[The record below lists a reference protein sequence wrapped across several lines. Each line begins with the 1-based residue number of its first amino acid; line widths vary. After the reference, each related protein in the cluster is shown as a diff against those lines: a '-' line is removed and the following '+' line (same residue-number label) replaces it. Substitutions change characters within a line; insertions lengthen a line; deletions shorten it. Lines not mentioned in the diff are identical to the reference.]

1 MPWYQIIS
9 IIGIPSLLGSII
21 TIVLKHQL
29 DKAEKKR
36 QEREN
41 QLEEERKKRE
51 KRLEEK
57 ENRNEQFLLALLA
70 EQTATGKLTVAT
82 AKAVQRIPDAKCNG
96 DMKKAL
102 EEAETY
108 QKQKET
114 LLMTLGVQHLT
125 QG

>member
-1 MPWYQIIS
+1 MEWYEIVKIL
-9 IIGIPSLLGSII
+9 GIPSLIGGII
-21 TIVLKHQL
+21 TLVLTRML
-29 DKAEKKR
+29 NRSEKKR
-36 QEREN
+36 QKREDE
-41 QLEEERKKRE
+41 LEKARADRE

-70 EQTATGKLTVAT
+70 EQTANGKLTVAT

-102 EEAETY
+102 EEAEYY
-108 QKQKET
+108 QKKKES
-114 LLMTLGVQHLT
+114 LLINLGVQHLT

>member
-1 MPWYQIIS
+1 MVWYQWIS
-9 IIGIPSLLGSII
+9 LFGIPSLLCSII

-41 QLEEERKKRE
+41 KIEQDRKERE